1 MALRKSARSR
11 SGAVRLAVATTAL
24 TALGVGASL
33 PLQAQ
38 DLYPIGA
45 ESGDSRLSDE
55 PTKFLSEGDIPE
67 RPNLLLEFGDD
78 FLGEGNLSRGFE
90 LPTGAVWQPSLW
102 VFGTLRS
109 AVQTIDQGEDQ
120 ERLSEWANRFDF
132 FTNLQLTGTEKIV
145 LGLRP
150 IDNNRPGEFSGY
162 QFEPDDDDG
171 WQDEFGFNV
180 RTLFAEGDL
189 GSLFPNADPEGQTWL
204 DFGFTAGRQPLI
216 FQDGI
221 LMNDTQDAIGLV
233 RNNIRLPGVSSLRVS
248 GLYSWGDVSRTSAGV
263 ASSEVDS
270 GASVFGLFTSWDL
283 PWSTVNV
290 DGAYV
295 MSSNNE
301 DNGDGI
307 YGGISAAQRIG
318 RYSTTF
324 RVNGSAALDGTTELV
339 TNGALMSAE
348 FSWTPHGSD
357 DTAYINPFLTVGTF
371 TQAAREPIDGGGPL
385 APLGI
390 LFASPNIGSFGSE
403 LNNRANDVT
412 GFAVGYQAFWN
423 DHRTNLA
430 VEVAGR
436 RTLDWYDDEFGSEDQ
451 IGIGFQAQQKVHQQA
466 LVQLEG
472 FIAAQEDSGE
482 TSGARLEFL
491 YQF

>member
-1 MALRKSARSR
+1 MALGKFARSR
-11 SGAVRLAVATTAL
+11 SGGFRLAVATSAFAL
-24 TALGVGASL
+24 LGASTSL

-38 DLYPIGA
+38 DVYPIGA

-55 PTKFLSEGDIPE
+55 PTKFFTTGDIPE

-109 AVQTIDQGEDQ
+109 AVQTIDPGED
-120 ERLSEWANRFDF
+120 RARVSEWANRFDF

-145 LGLRP
+145 LGIRP
-150 IDNNRPGEFSGY
+150 LDSNRPGEFSGY
-162 QFEPDDDDG
+162 QFEPSDDDG
-171 WQDEFGFNV
+171 WQDELGFNV
-180 RTLFAEGDL
+180 RTLFAEGDI
-189 GSLFPNADPEGQTWL
+189 GSLFPSADPEGQTWL
-204 DFGFTAGRQPLI
+204 DFGFTVGRQPLI

-221 LMNDTQDAIGLV
+221 LLNDTQDAVGLV

-248 GLYSWGDVSRTSAGV
+248 GLYSWADVSRTSPGV
-263 ASSEVDS
+263 SSSEIDS
-270 GASVFGLFTSWDL
+270 GANLFGLFTSWDL
-283 PWSTVNV
+283 PWSTINV

-295 MSSNNE
+295 VGSDNN
-301 DNGDGI
+301 DNSDGV

-324 RVNGSAALDGTTELV
+324 RVNGSAALDNSSELV

-348 FSWTPHGSD
+348 ISWTPHGSD
-357 DTAYINPFLTVGTF
+357 DTAYINPFLSIGSF

-385 APLGI
+385 AALGI
-390 LFASPNIGSFGSE
+390 LFASPNIGGFGSE
-403 LNNRANDVT
+403 LINRANDVT

-430 VEVAGR
+430 LELAGR
-436 RTLDWYDDEFGSEDQ
+436 HSLGWYDEEFDSVDQ
-451 IGIGFQAQQKVHQQA
+451 LGIGFQAQQKVHQQA
-466 LVQLEG
+466 LIQLEG
-472 FIAAQEDSGE
+472 FVAAQENSDK
-482 TSGARLEFL
+482 TTGARLEFL